1 MSYKDMSK
9 VRDPV
14 AYMRKSS
21 KAVVSQRFI
30 QIVANDPHLDYNLSR
45 LLALFATPM
54 PRTTG
59 GYAHHDGLES

>member
-1 MSYKDMSK
+1 MSYKDPAK
-9 VRDPV
+9 FARG
-14 AYMRKSS
+14 AFKSDADLCT
-21 KAVVSQRFI
+21 KRFI